1 MRARRRGEEEER
13 ERKGEKGA
21 NARLDQRK
29 KRSMFFFSSQLP
41 FSTRADTQSKKKFH
55 PDLQKKKHND
65 RSFSTSGTT
74 PSPCSSATSSASSS
88 WCPSTP
94 PRASSRCCSRSRRPT
109 STQSATATRCVV
121 VFFSLSLFQL
131 PLSLVFSRLK
141 LTVPFSL
148 HFSIS
153 PSLHYHHNHHHH
165 HHQRHGSSTT
175 SSRSAWPTSEGQA
188 GSR

>member
-1 MRARRRGEEEER
+1 
-13 ERKGEKGA
+13 
-21 NARLDQRK
+21 
-29 KRSMFFFSSQLP
+29 MFFFSSQLP